1 MKCNMGKTDR
11 VLRAILG
18 IVIIAV
24 GWIYQSWWGAVGL
37 VLVVTAA
44 VSWCPLY
51 LPFKIST
58 CKVDEKPGE

>member
-44 VSWCPLY
+44 ISWCPLY

-58 CKVDEKPGE
+58 CKVEENQGE